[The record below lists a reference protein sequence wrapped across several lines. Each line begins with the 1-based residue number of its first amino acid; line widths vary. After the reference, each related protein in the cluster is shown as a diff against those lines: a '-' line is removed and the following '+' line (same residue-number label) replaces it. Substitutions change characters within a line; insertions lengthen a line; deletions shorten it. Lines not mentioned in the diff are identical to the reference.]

1 MARCCCGAVL
11 AKLAR
16 NQPLAWVGSVPF
28 LELERAVTARYLP
41 GGTLLQD
48 FSSAADHCG
57 LQLARIQEAAC
68 TAGAGEA
75 DARQSAGDG
84 RICACCA
91 SQRLE
96 QELSTGK
103 PPQLQKPAQ

>member
-68 TAGAGEA
+68 TAGAGKLML
-75 DARQSAGDG
+75 G
-84 RICACCA
+84 
-91 SQRLE
+91 SQLE
-96 QELSTGK
+96 MGESVHAVQVRGWSRS
-103 PPQLQKPAQ
+103 